1 MSAPGNPVTLGP
13 PYDYVIITTNDIVD
27 NSDRLEHF
35 VYMKELNGHDVL
47 VVTEDDIDPI
57 VADAPNGRADKIRK
71 WLVDNEGPLGIEY
84 VLLIGDPDPDDPT
97 DPADEVGDIPMK
109 MTMYGYFSWHY
120 RDMPTDMF
128 YADLDGDWDL
138 DDDGYYGEYMSS
150 TNPESP
156 DPTIND
162 DYFSARWTGY
172 IHCDFTEEYE
182 FHTFT
187 DGGVKVWVDGD
198 LIIDNWDPMTEHLP
212 TSDMQ
217 TKAMTAGDND
227 IVVEYKE
234 HTGDGIMHL
243 MWRTTAAQGDP
254 TYLAREIIPLD
265 HLRDETDSADG
276 LTGRF
281 YNNVDLT
288 GSPDLVRPDGEVLDY
303 SWGTG
308 DLGPN
313 GPENDGDVYVGRIPV
328 YDDDYDELDSIL
340 GKMIQYE
347 TDPGDISW
355 RESIL
360 LPVYPLTD
368 TTPAYHYPEAILAD
382 YAIAAG
388 FSYYRIYKED
398 YAPSGPTP
406 ELWPTT
412 ANAVRDEW
420 MNGYGVVT
428 WWTHGY
434 ETGASSVFTSGR
446 ADEGV
451 VGLARQ
457 LDVRPD
463 LGQES
468 QLRLHLQQGHNTG
481 RLASGQITCRGE
493 ETHRNRIMERAE
505 LQPVRR
511 PRDLSVDDVP
521 ELPACR
527 GRERTIRDGR
537 GHGGHVRRLR
547 LVRSRGRSARIP
559 VGY

>member
-1 MSAPGNPVTLGP
+1 MANLGKTKSYLLAALFVLGVFAAALPQNVGTAMVEPDDGNAGDGIPDNVMNAPGNPVTLGP

-57 VADAPNGRADKIRK
+57 VADPPNGRADKIRK

-109 MTMYGYFSWHY
+109 MTMYGYFSWQY

-243 MWRTTAAQGDP
+243 MWRTTAA
-254 TYLAREIIPLD
+254 
-265 HLRDETDSADG
+265 
-276 LTGRF
+276 
-281 YNNVDLT
+281 
-288 GSPDLVRPDGEVLDY
+288 
-303 SWGTG
+303 
-308 DLGPN
+308 
-313 GPENDGDVYVGRIPV
+313 
-328 YDDDYDELDSIL
+328 
-340 GKMIQYE
+340 
-347 TDPGDISW
+347 
-355 RESIL
+355 
-360 LPVYPLTD
+360 
-368 TTPAYHYPEAILAD
+368 
-382 YAIAAG
+382 
-388 FSYYRIYKED
+388 
-398 YAPSGPTP
+398 
-406 ELWPTT
+406 
-412 ANAVRDEW
+412 
-420 MNGYGVVT
+420 
-428 WWTHGY
+428 
-434 ETGASSVFTSGR
+434 R
-446 ADEGV
+446 ATQ
-451 VGLARQ
+451 R
-457 LDVRPD
+457 
-463 LGQES
+463 
-468 QLRLHLQQGHNTG
+468 T
-481 RLASGQITCRGE
+481 
-493 ETHRNRIMERAE
+493 
-505 LQPVRR
+505 
-511 PRDLSVDDVP
+511 
-521 ELPACR
+521 LPA
-527 GRERTIRDGR
+527 
-537 GHGGHVRRLR
+537 
-547 LVRSRGRSARIP
+547 RSSP
-559 VGY
+559 STT